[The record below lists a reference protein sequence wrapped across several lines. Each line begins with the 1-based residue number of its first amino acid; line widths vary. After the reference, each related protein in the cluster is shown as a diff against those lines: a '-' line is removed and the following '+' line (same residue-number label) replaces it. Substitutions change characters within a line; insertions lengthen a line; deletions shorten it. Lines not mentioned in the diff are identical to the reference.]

1 MEEGKNNVAGSSLDR
16 RLGHRCS
23 VLEQRGAAA
32 AALTSLSLHWVQ
44 HLRGVDEQ

>member
-23 VLEQRGAAA
+23 VLKQWCAGRADVSKPALRAA
-32 AALTSLSLHWVQ
+32 
-44 HLRGVDEQ
+44 LRGVEEQ